1 MQPSQQNSLQDKI
14 IPPISVVLF
23 LTIFLY
29 ISFSSGMNLLND
41 GDTGYHIRVGDYIL
55 EHQIF
60 PKQDMF
66 SFHTPPL
73 PWTAHEWLSEII
85 MSLVHK
91 VYGLN
96 GIVIFFSGFLA
107 FTYAC
112 YYNFL
117 KTYRANFYLTLLLTV
132 SVIASSKIHWLARPH
147 VFSLLIMVIWL
158 RILEEYQHG
167 IRDRLYLLPL
177 IMILWANL
185 HGGYIIGIVLT
196 SIYWLDGAYR
206 RLTANDPIVLA
217 TATEKF
223 KKLGIVMVACAV
235 TAMINPIGYKIL
247 LFPFKLTGDT
257 YLMDHVGEF
266 LSPNFHDPLFFRY
279 VLLLL
284 VGVLALSRQR
294 LKCYEIIMV
303 LFFINISL
311 VSVRYIPLCVIF
323 ITPIMLRQIQEMI
336 SASDSRFLRALTKRS
351 DNLVDVDAASK
362 WPLMKGSVIFL
373 LAMVIFHDKM
383 KWDFN
388 PELKPVAA
396 VQFLLKEHI
405 SGNMLNNDE
414 FGDYLIYAAA
424 PDYRPFID
432 GRLDMYGTPI
442 LKEYYKVI
450 HFLPGWEKI
459 LAKYDISW
467 FFIPAGDALY
477 RYLLAQKEWR
487 LVYSD
492 KVAAILVKD
501 DPAHKEL
508 IARYP
513 NVVPVFPE
521 EPKDTSK

>member
-55 EHQIF
+55 EHKIL

-66 SFHTPPL
+66 SHHTPPL

-91 VYGLN
+91 AYGLN
-96 GIVIFFSGFLA
+96 GIVIFFSAFLA
-107 FTYAC
+107 FSYAC

-117 KTYRANFYLTLLLTV
+117 KSYRANFYLTLILTI

-147 VFSLLIMVIWL
+147 VFSILIMVIWL

-167 IRDRLYLLPL
+167 TRDRLYLLPL

-185 HGGYIIGIVLT
+185 HGGYIIGIVLIG
-196 SIYWLDGAYR
+196 IYWLDGAFS
-206 RLTANDPIVLA
+206 RLTAKVPADRANA
-217 TATEKF
+217 AERF
-223 KKLGIVMVACAV
+223 KKLGFVMMACAA

-266 LSPNFHDPLFFRY
+266 LSPNFHDPLFYRY
-279 VLLLL
+279 VLILLL
-284 VGVLALSRQR
+284 GVLALSVKR
-294 LKCYEIIMV
+294 LRCYETIII
-303 LFFINISL
+303 LFFVNISL

-336 SASDSRFLRALTKRS
+336 SASDSGFLRALTKRS
-351 DNLVDVDAASK
+351 DNLAAVDAASK
-362 WPLMKGSVIFL
+362 WPLLKGAVIFL
-373 LAMVIFHDKM
+373 LVLVIFNDRL
-383 KWDFN
+383 KWNFD
-388 PELKPVAA
+388 PKTKPVAA
-396 VQFLLKEHI
+396 VEFLKKEHI
-405 SGNMLNNDE
+405 NGNMFNNDE
-414 FGDYLIYAAA
+414 FGDYLIYASPA
-424 PDYRPFID
+424 YKPFID
-432 GRLDMYGTPI
+432 GRLDMYGSKI
-442 LKEYYKVI
+442 MKEYYKIVR
-450 HFLPGWEKI
+450 FEPGWEKI
-459 LAKYDISW
+459 LEKYEISW
-467 FFIPAGDALY
+467 FLIPSGDVLY
-477 RYLLAQKEWR
+477 RHLLEAEGWQ

-492 KVAAILVKD
+492 KVAAIIVKD
-501 DPAHKEL
+501 DPAHKEQ
-508 IARYP
+508 IARHQ
-513 NVVPVFPE
+513 NVLPVFPD
-521 EPKDTSK
+521 EPKDKSK